1 MTSSALA
8 FTLGLAL
15 SQGVPACSNRA
26 DATTHDRAFTPM
38 AAAALPPAPPGEAG
52 VALDISALVEQVR
65 PTVVSIAATRGAEE
79 REDPQRVRAGGTSRS
94 IERSLGSGFIVSPD
108 GLVVTNAHVVHG
120 AERVRVQLADGREHE
135 ASVLGEDEK
144 LDVAL
149 LALRGASGLPVAQFG
164 TSEALRVG
172 DYLVAIGSP
181 FGLRHTVTLGIV
193 SAKERVLGL
202 GPFDHLIQTDAS
214 INPGSSGG
222 PVFDGRGRVVGVS
235 TVIHARGQGI
245 GFAIPIDDVR
255 AVIPELRDEGHVS
268 RGVLGVAFQAISY
281 DLARALSLPGPTG
294 ALVTD
299 VEPGGPA
306 EKVGIEPGDVI
317 LSADDE
323 AIDQAA
329 ELARMLG
336 HRKPGESMRLVVRHG
351 KDERVKRV
359 VLAKPDS
366 DDKPTQKPED
376 VGPRKTI
383 GVSVSDALGGGA
395 RIDGLD
401 PRGAAAGELE
411 VGDVVVEVNGQRIEH
426 GADFLRV
433 VDKAK
438 RPGTLLVRVRRD
450 GEALYAAVR
459 VE

>member
-8 FTLGLAL
+8 FTLGLVLA
-15 SQGVPACSNRA
+15 QGVPACSNRA
-26 DATTHDRAFTPM
+26 DATTHDSTLTPI
-38 AAAALPPAPPGEAG
+38 AAAALPPAPPGETG
-52 VALDISALVEQVR
+52 VALDISGLVDQVR
-65 PTVVSIAATRGAEE
+65 PTVVSIAATRGSEE
-79 REDPQRVRAGGTSRS
+79 RHDPHRVRAGGTSRS
-94 IERSLGSGFIVSPD
+94 IERSLGSGFVVSPD

-120 AERVRVQLADGREHE
+120 AERVRVQLADGREFE

-149 LALRGASGLPVAQFG
+149 LALRGATALPVAQFG

-222 PVFDGRGRVVGVS
+222 PLFDGRGRVVGVS

-255 AVIPELRDEGHVS
+255 AVIPELRDAGRVS
-268 RGVLGVAFQAISY
+268 RGVLGLAFQTISH
-281 DLARALSLPGPTG
+281 DLARALALPRPTG

-299 VEPGGPA
+299 VEPDGPA
-306 EKVGIEPGDVI
+306 SRVGISPGDVI
-317 LSADDE
+317 LSVDGE
-323 AIDQAA
+323 SIDQAA
-329 ELARMLG
+329 KFARLLG
-336 HRKPGESMRLVVRHG
+336 QRKPGESLKLLVRHG
-351 KDERVKRV
+351 QDEQMKRV
-359 VLAKPDS
+359 VLAKPDMDEGLS
-366 DDKPTQKPED
+366 QKPQD
-376 VGPRKTI
+376 VGPRKTV

-411 VGDVVVEVNGQRIEH
+411 VGDVVVEVNGTSIKGGE
-426 GADFLRV
+426 DFLHA

-438 RPGTLLVRVRRD
+438 RPGTILVRLRRD

-459 VE
+459 MD